1 MVKAA
6 DQGSVRTTVDPE
18 EVAHFA
24 AFADDWWSPRGKMRA
39 LHKFNPVRLAF
50 IRDQACARFG
60 RDPKALDSLKG
71 LRILDVGCGGG
82 ILAEPLAR
90 LGATVVGI
98 DPAGENIA
106 AAHKHAEK
114 GGLTINYR
122 PATAETLA
130 EAGERFDLVIASEV
144 VEHVTDVGEFIRRC
158 AEMVKPGGLM
168 IVTTINRT
176 LKSFG
181 LVIVA
186 AEYIMRWLPVG
197 THRWNKFVAPDELEA
212 AMAAGGLAVIDRQGA
227 IYDIFADDW
236 RRSRDTDVNYMMAAE
251 RRA

>member
-1 MVKAA
+1 MVKA
-6 DQGSVRTTVDPE
+6 GPSETRTTVDPE
-18 EVAHFA
+18 EVARFA
-24 AFADDWWSPRGKMRA
+24 GFADEWWSRSGKMRA

-50 IRDQACARFG
+50 IRERVCAQFG

-90 LGATVVGI
+90 LGADVVGI
-98 DPAGENIA
+98 DPAEENA
-106 AAHKHAEK
+106 AAARAHAAES
-114 GGLTINYR
+114 GLAIDYR
-122 PATAETLA
+122 AATAEALA
-130 EAGERFDLVIASEV
+130 DAGERFDVVIASEV
-144 VEHVTDVGEFIRRC
+144 VEHVTDVGAFVLRC
-158 AEMVKPGGLM
+158 AEMVKPGGLL

-186 AEYIMRWLPVG
+186 AEYILRWLPVG
-197 THRWNKFVAPDELEA
+197 THRWEKFVAPEELEA
-212 AMAAGGLAVIDRQGA
+212 AMAAGGLTVIDCKGA
-227 IYDIFADDW
+227 IYDVFADEW
-236 RRSRDTDVNYMMAAE
+236 RQGRDTDVNYMMAAE